1 MASTTIT
8 AKDVQ
13 VLRQRTGAGMMDCKK
28 ALEESGGDVDKAVEY
43 LRKKGIAKA
52 EKRADRAASEGQI
65 VALVSDDAK
74 VGAIVEL
81 NSETDFVARNEEFV
95 ALTQAVAEQLFG
107 DASFDGVVTM
117 ANEGEFMS
125 KSWHKDGTKSVADA
139 VKEASGKTGEN
150 VMLRR
155 YARFQSDGVIGSY
168 VHHNGRVAVLV
179 DVSGGSGDAVV
190 ALAKSI
196 AEHIAAGVPKV
207 PLGVNRDE
215 IKTEVVDRERRIYE
229 EQARTAGKPEAMI
242 AKIVD
247 GQVNKFYAENTL
259 VDQPWVRDDSKTIR
273 QLIEE
278 TSKST
283 GSTLSVRRFARFQM
297 GEE

>member
-1 MASTTIT
+1 MAATTVT

-13 VLRQRTGAGMMDCKK
+13 VLRARTGAGMMDCKK
-28 ALEESGGDVDKAVEY
+28 ALEETGGDVEKAVEY

-65 VALVSDDAK
+65 LALVSADAK
-74 VGAIVEL
+74 TGAIVEL
-81 NSETDFVARNEEFV
+81 NSETDFVARNEEFG
-95 ALTQAVAEQLFG
+95 ALTQAVATQLFG
-107 DASFDGVVTM
+107 DASFDGVVTV
-117 ANEGEFMS
+117 ASEGEFLA
-125 KSWHKDGTKSVADA
+125 KPWHKDAGKSVAEA

-150 VMLRR
+150 VVLRR
-155 YARFQSDGVIGSY
+155 YARFKTDGVIGSY

-179 DVSGGSGDAVV
+179 DVAGGSGEPVV

-215 IKTEVVDRERRIYE
+215 IKSDVIDRERRIYE

-242 AKIVD
+242 GKIVD

-259 VDQPWVRDDSKTIR
+259 LDQPWVRDDSKTIR
-273 QLIEE
+273 QLVDDA
-278 TSKST
+278 SKST
-283 GSTLSVRRFARFQM
+283 GATLAVRRFARFQM

>member
-1 MASTTIT
+1 MATTTVT

-28 ALEESGGDVDKAVEY
+28 ALEETSGDVDKAVEY

-74 VGAIVEL
+74 TGAIVEL
-81 NSETDFVARNEEFV
+81 NSETDFVARNDEFG
-95 ALTQAVAEQLFG
+95 ALAQAVATQLFG

-117 ANEGEFMS
+117 ANEGEFLA
-125 KSWHKDGTKSVADA
+125 KPWHKDGAKSVADA

-150 VMLRR
+150 VVLRR
-155 YARFQSDGVIGSY
+155 YARFKTDGVIGSY

-179 DVSGGSGDAVV
+179 DIGGGSGDAVV
-190 ALAKSI
+190 AVAKSV

-207 PLGVNRDE
+207 PLGVSREE
-215 IKTEVVDRERRIYE
+215 IKTEIVDRERRIYE
-229 EQARTAGKPEAMI
+229 EQARTAGKPEAMLG
-242 AKIVD
+242 KIVE

-259 VDQPWVRDDSKTIR
+259 LDQPWVRDDSKTIR
-273 QLIEE
+273 QLVEE
-278 TSKST
+278 ASKAT
-283 GSTLSVRRFARFQM
+283 GSSLTVRRFARFQM

>member
-1 MASTTIT
+1 MATTTVT

-28 ALEESGGDVDKAVEY
+28 ALEESAGDIDKAVEY

-74 VGAIVEL
+74 TGALVEM
-81 NSETDFVARNEEFV
+81 NSETDFVARNDEFG
-95 ALTQAVAEQLFG
+95 ALAQAVATQLFG

-117 ANEGEFMS
+117 ANEGEFMT
-125 KSWHKDGTKSVADA
+125 KPWHKDATKSVSEA

-150 VMLRR
+150 VVLRR
-155 YARFQSDGVIGSY
+155 YARFTTDGVIGSY

-179 DVSGGSGDAVV
+179 DIAGGSGDAVLAV
-190 ALAKSI
+190 AKSV

-207 PLGVNRDE
+207 PLGVNREE
-215 IKTEVVDRERRIYE
+215 IKTEIVDRERRIYE
-229 EQARTAGKPEAMI
+229 EQARTAGKPEAMLG
-242 AKIVD
+242 KIVE

-259 VDQPWVRDDSKTIR
+259 LDQPWVRDDSKTIR
-273 QLIEE
+273 QLVEE
-278 TSKST
+278 SSKAT
-283 GSTLSVRRFARFQM
+283 GSTLTVRRFARFQM

>member
-1 MASTTIT
+1 MATTTVT

-28 ALEESGGDVDKAVEY
+28 ALEETGGDVEKAVEY

-52 EKRADRAASEGQI
+52 DKRADRAASEGQI
-65 VALVSDDAK
+65 VALVSEDAK
-74 VGAIVEL
+74 TGAIVEL
-81 NSETDFVARNEEFV
+81 NSETDFVARNEEFG
-95 ALTQAVAEQLFG
+95 ALAQAVAEQLFG

-117 ANEGEFMS
+117 ANEGEFMA
-125 KSWHKDGTKSVADA
+125 KPWHKDGTKSVAEA

-155 YARFQSDGVIGSY
+155 YARFTTDGVIGSY

-179 DVSGGSGDAVV
+179 DVTGGSGTAVL

-207 PLGVNRDE
+207 PLGVNREE
-215 IKTEVVDRERRIYE
+215 IKSEIIDRERRIYE
-229 EQARTAGKPEAMI
+229 EQARTAGKPDAMI
-242 AKIVD
+242 GKIVD

-259 VDQPWVRDDSKTIR
+259 LDQPWVRDDSKTIR
-273 QLIEE
+273 QLVADA
-278 TSKST
+278 SKEA
-283 GSTLSVRRFARFQM
+283 GAPLIVRRFARFQM

>member
-1 MASTTIT
+1 MATTTVT

-28 ALEESGGDVDKAVEY
+28 ALEETGGDVDKAVEY

-74 VGAIVEL
+74 TGAIVEL
-81 NSETDFVARNEEFV
+81 NSETDFVARNEEFG
-95 ALTQAVAEQLFG
+95 ALAQAVAEQLFG

-117 ANEGEFMS
+117 ANEGEFMA
-125 KSWHKDGTKSVADA
+125 KPWHKDGTKSVAEA

-150 VMLRR
+150 VILRR
-155 YARFQSDGVIGSY
+155 YARFTTDGVIGSY

-179 DVSGGSGDAVV
+179 DVTGGSGNAVV

-196 AEHIAAGVPKV
+196 AEHIAAGVPMV
-207 PLGVNRDE
+207 PLGVNREE
-215 IKTEVVDRERRIYE
+215 IKSEIVDRERRIYE
-229 EQARTAGKPEAMI
+229 EQARTAGKPDAMI
-242 AKIVD
+242 GKIVD
-247 GQVNKFYAENTL
+247 GQVDKFYAQNTL
-259 VDQPWVRDDSKTIR
+259 LDQPWVRDDSKTIR
-273 QLIEE
+273 QLVADAGREA
-278 TSKST
+278 
-283 GSTLSVRRFARFQM
+283 GATLIVRRFARFQM